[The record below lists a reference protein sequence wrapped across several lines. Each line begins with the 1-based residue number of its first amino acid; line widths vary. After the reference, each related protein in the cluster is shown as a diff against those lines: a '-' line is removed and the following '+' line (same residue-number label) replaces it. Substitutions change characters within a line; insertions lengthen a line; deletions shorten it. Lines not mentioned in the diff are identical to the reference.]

1 MAERRMFAKSIVD
14 SDVFLDMSL
23 STQALYFHLAMR
35 ADDDGFVNNPKKVMR
50 MIGACNDDFKI
61 LLAKRYVL
69 GFESGVVVIKHWKI
83 HNYIQKDRYK
93 ETLYKE
99 EKTLI
104 ETKLNS
110 SYTECIQNVSNLDTQ
125 VRLGKVSQG
134 EESKE
139 KSVVF
144 TPPSLTDVSNYIQE
158 QQMKVDANAFIDFY
172 ESKGWFIGKN
182 KMKDWKA
189 ALRNW
194 NRKDREVING
204 GKNAKRFEGQRNED
218 RYDSI
223 PTIEA

>member
-218 RYDSI
+218 RYNSI